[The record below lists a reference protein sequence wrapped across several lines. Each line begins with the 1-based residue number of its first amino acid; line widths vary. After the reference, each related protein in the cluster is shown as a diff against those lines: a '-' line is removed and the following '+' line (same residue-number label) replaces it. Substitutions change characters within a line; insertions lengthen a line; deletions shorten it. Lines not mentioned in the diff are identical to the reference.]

1 MPDDREEEVELEW
14 RDYLAFVIALL
25 TTNLLPLILIGI
37 LMIVLSYFIV
47 QLLG

>member
-1 MPDDREEEVELEW
+1 MPDDRKEEVELEW

-37 LMIVLSYFIV
+37 LMIILSYFIV